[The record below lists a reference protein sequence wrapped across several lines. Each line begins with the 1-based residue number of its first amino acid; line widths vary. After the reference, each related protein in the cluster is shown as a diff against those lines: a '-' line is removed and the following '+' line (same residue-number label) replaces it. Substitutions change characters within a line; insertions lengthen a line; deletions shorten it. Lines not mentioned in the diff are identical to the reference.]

1 MKTSGALLSADRMY
15 RYSLWRIWDE
25 SLPVV
30 MFVGLN
36 PSTADESKDDNT
48 IRRCIGFAKD
58 WGYGG
63 LYMANLFAYRAT
75 KPKDMKAT
83 PEPVGNDN
91 NSILVELY
99 NKADI
104 TIAAWSADGNFKNR
118 DKEVQLLLPK
128 LHVLKINKDG
138 SPGHPLYL
146 KKSLTP
152 MPWNFDA

>member
-1 MKTSGALLSADRMY
+1 MKTGATLSKDRMY

-30 MFVGLN
+30 LFIGLN
-36 PSTADESKDDNT
+36 PSTANENEDDNT
-48 IRRCIGFAKD
+48 IRRCINFAKG

-63 LYMANLFAYRAT
+63 LYMANLFAYRT
-75 KPKDMKAT
+75 KD
-83 PEPVGNDN
+83 PEVMMAVPYPVGNGNDE
-91 NSILVELY
+91 ILVELY
-99 NKADI
+99 KKADI

-118 DKEVQLLLPK
+118 DKEVQLLLPE

-152 MPWNFDA
+152 KQWRFDV